1 MPCGYHMNL
10 EDGLVTI
17 TGAEDLSITAFVDLG
32 ERLLADPSFDPHL
45 PQLVDL
51 RGLEVVED
59 QEGARALR
67 EFTLAT
73 YRPRVQSSI
82 AIVIDGSLHEQ
93 AVASLYHLCCA
104 MDATELFDQYD
115 QALKWLMRR
124 EFV

>member
-17 TGAEDLSITAFVDLG
+17 NGAEELDMGAFVDLG
-32 ERLLADPSFDPHL
+32 EQVLSDPTFDPYL

-51 RGLEVVED
+51 RGLQVGPDHV
-59 QEGARALR
+59 GATHLR
-67 EFTLAT
+67 DFIVTI

-82 AIVIDGSLHEQ
+82 AVVIDGSLHER
-93 AVASLYHLCCA
+93 AVAGLYHLCCA

>member
-17 TGAEDLSITAFVDLG
+17 SGADELTMAAFVDLG
-32 ERLLADPSFDPHL
+32 EQVLSDPSFDPYV

-51 RGLEVVED
+51 RGLQVASD
-59 QEGARALR
+59 QVGGKQLR
-67 EFTLAT
+67 DFVLAV

-82 AIVIDGSLHEQ
+82 AVVIDGSLHER
-93 AVASLYHLCCA
+93 AVAGLYHLCCA

>member
-17 TGAEDLSITAFVDLG
+17 SGADELTMAAFVDLG
-32 ERLLADPSFDPHL
+32 EQVLSDPSFDPYV

-51 RGLEVVED
+51 RGLQVAAD
-59 QEGARALR
+59 QVGGKQLR
-67 EFTLAT
+67 DFVLAV

-82 AIVIDGSLHEQ
+82 AVVIDGSLHER
-93 AVASLYHLCCA
+93 AVAGLYHLCCA